1 MKVQHKTEGVVDTKQ
16 SENNT
21 GTMFNRG
28 VEFGKI
34 LEGRGVTLS
43 NPQKFNASDVLRT
56 VEAYSSTHRYHQHE
70 FSATIMINKI
80 LKHLSFDDIN
90 VDKVALLLQAKA
102 ELEKM
107 DPDPKLIKDE
117 RIKEILMFMVM
128 MLVLATVYTMARV

>member
-1 MKVQHKTEGVVDTKQ
+1 
-16 SENNT
+16 
-21 GTMFNRG
+21 
-28 VEFGKI
+28 
-34 LEGRGVTLS
+34 
-43 NPQKFNASDVLRT
+43 
-56 VEAYSSTHRYHQHE
+56 
-70 FSATIMINKI
+70 MINKI

>member
-43 NPQKFNASDVLRT
+43 NPQKFNASDV
-56 VEAYSSTHRYHQHE
+56 
-70 FSATIMINKI
+70 
-80 LKHLSFDDIN
+80 
-90 VDKVALLLQAKA
+90 
-102 ELEKM
+102 
-107 DPDPKLIKDE
+107 
-117 RIKEILMFMVM
+117 
-128 MLVLATVYTMARV
+128 